1 MIKETSAGVIIF
13 RREDSKVYYLLLKYG
28 WGHWGFVKGH
38 IEKGEKEVDT
48 VIRET
53 QEETGINDLK
63 FVFGFREKIE
73 YDYYMNNKKHHKTV
87 YYYLAETKQKD
98 IKLSF
103 EHKDFAWLPFEQAVK
118 KVTYDNDRE
127 VLIKAHKYLKK
138 LGVIKED

>member
-1 MIKETSAGVIIF
+1 MKKETSAGVVIF
-13 RREDSKVYYLLLKYG
+13 RREDSKVLYLLLKYG

-38 IEKGEKEVDT
+38 IEKGEKEIDT

-53 QEETGINDLK
+53 LEETGIKDLK

-73 YDYYMNNKKHHKTV
+73 YDYFFDKEKRHKVV

-118 KVTYDNDRE
+118 RVTYDNDRQ

-138 LGVIKED
+138 LRIIEE